1 MNRKNEFVNK
11 KQYRGIDFYL
21 NHYRKVLDFD
31 LLGWLSRAYV
41 NYPDVFDDMKSKN
54 GTYNTR
60 DITMLLYRSNQKTLG
75 SCLQDIITVGFI
87 DTNTIGCVASDIV
100 LYLVGFRYILF
111 HCKQY
116 CILKIYSRGV
126 PSSPARSAQIDA
138 QIARDGT
145 REPKIH
151 TLVLSHLDLSR

>member
-1 MNRKNEFVNK
+1 MSMKSKNEFVNK
-11 KQYRGIDFYL
+11 KQYSGIDFYL

-87 DTNTIGCVASDIV
+87 VTNTIGCVASDIV
-100 LYLVGFRYILF
+100 LYLSLIFIIGVVAIRFGMALLFSWFFSWFFSWRLGNFRRETYE
-111 HCKQY
+111 Q
-116 CILKIYSRGV
+116 RM
-126 PSSPARSAQIDA
+126 ARSEQIENWTND
-138 QIARDGT
+138 IY
-145 REPKIH
+145 
-151 TLVLSHLDLSR
+151 